1 LVHILKHPTL
11 TPVHRDALHGCIDGV
26 PSRDV
31 SHSGMSEARV
41 ASLKLSHET
50 LNFLLE
56 SLRFRGRE
64 NAVAT
69 VLCQRVPIHSIH
81 GGIEVLGFYQA
92 ADFVENLRALF
103 ESQVHCCLI
112 PTGVEASPT
121 AMNAAQ

>member
-1 LVHILKHPTL
+1 VHILKHPAF
-11 TPVHRDALHGCIDGV
+11 TPVRFDALHGRIDGV

-31 SHSGMSEARV
+31 SHSGMSEARM
-41 ASLKLSHET
+41 ASFKLSHET

-56 SLRFRGRE
+56 CLRLRGRE
-64 NAVAT
+64 NLVPT
-69 VLCQRVPIHSIH
+69 VLSQRIPIHSIH

-103 ESQVHCCLI
+103 ESQVHFCLI
-112 PTGVEASPT
+112 STGVETSPT